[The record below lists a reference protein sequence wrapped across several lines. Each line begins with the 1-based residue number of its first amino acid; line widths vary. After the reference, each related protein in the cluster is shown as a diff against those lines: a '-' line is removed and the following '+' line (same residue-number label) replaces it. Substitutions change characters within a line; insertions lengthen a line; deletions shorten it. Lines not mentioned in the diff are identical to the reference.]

1 MSVPA
6 KAFPVLAGAAL
17 AALTA
22 APAQA
27 QNAVDCR
34 NPLSQVEMTYCA
46 EQDWLE
52 ADAALN
58 TVYGLA
64 MAKMR
69 ETDGYLPD
77 NLKGA
82 ADALRDAQRAWIP
95 YRDKACAAYGYLARG
110 GTLEPQLIYSCR
122 AGLTRARVSELEE
135 LAGGLGN

>member
-1 MSVPA
+1 MSIPA
-6 KAFPVLAGAAL
+6 KALPVFG

-22 APAQA
+22 ALTGMPAVA
-27 QNAVDCR
+27 QTSVDCR
-34 NPLSQVEMTYCA
+34 NPVSQVEMTYCA

-58 TVYGLA
+58 TVYGRA

-77 NLKGA
+77 DLKGA
-82 ADALRDAQRAWIP
+82 ADTLRDAQRAWIP

-110 GTLEPQLIYSCR
+110 GSLEPQLIYSCR
-122 AGLTRARVSELEE
+122 ADLTRARVSELEE

>member
-1 MSVPA
+1 MKVHA
-6 KAFPVLAGAAL
+6 KALACLAGTAISV
-17 AALTA
+17 LTGW
-22 APAQA
+22 PAQA
-27 QNAVDCR
+27 QTTVDCG
-34 NPLSQVEMTYCA
+34 NPVSQLEMTYCA

-58 TVYGLA
+58 TVYGIA

-122 AGLTRARVSELEE
+122 ADLTRSRVGELEE

>member
-1 MSVPA
+1 MKVQA
-6 KAFPVLAGAAL
+6 KALACLAGTAL
-17 AALTA
+17 AVLTG
-22 APAQA
+22 APVKAQTA
-27 QNAVDCR
+27 IDCA
-34 NPLSQVEMTYCA
+34 NPVSQVEMTYCA

-82 ADALRDAQRAWIP
+82 ANALRDAQRAWIP

-110 GTLEPQLIYSCR
+110 GTLEPQPIYSCR
-122 AGLTRARVSELEE
+122 ADLTRSRVGELEE

>member
-1 MSVPA
+1 MSVAA
-6 KAFPVLAGAAL
+6 KACQVLAGPAL
-17 AALTA
+17 AILAGSA
-22 APAQA
+22 VQA
-27 QNAVDCR
+27 QSSIDCR
-34 NPLSQVEMTYCA
+34 NPVSQVEMTYCA
-46 EQDWLE
+46 EQDWME

-58 TVYGLA
+58 TVYGIAL
-64 MAKMR
+64 AKMR

-122 AGLTRARVSELEE
+122 ADLTRARVSELEK

>member
-1 MSVPA
+1 VKVLP
-6 KAFPVLAGAAL
+6 KALPFLAGMAF
-17 AALTA
+17 AALTSW
-22 APAQA
+22 PAQA
-27 QNAVDCR
+27 QTAVDCR
-34 NPLSQVEMTYCA
+34 NPVSQVEMTYCA

-58 TVYGLA
+58 TVYGIA

-110 GTLEPQLIYSCR
+110 GSLEPQLIYSCR
-122 AGLTRARVSELEE
+122 ADLTRARVSELEE

>member
-1 MSVPA
+1 M
-6 KAFPVLAGAAL
+6 AL
-17 AALTA
+17 AVLMSSQVQ
-22 APAQA
+22 AQA
-27 QNAVDCR
+27 AADCS
-34 NPLSQVEMTYCA
+34 NPVSQLEMTYCA

-58 TVYGLA
+58 TVYGIA
-64 MAKMR
+64 MARMR

-122 AGLTRARVSELEE
+122 ADLTRSRVSELEE
-135 LAGGLGN
+135 LARGFGN

>member
-1 MSVPA
+1 MSVAA
-6 KAFPVLAGAAL
+6 KACHVLAVAAFAIL
-17 AALTA
+17 NGSAV
-22 APAQA
+22 QA
-27 QNAVDCR
+27 QSSIDCS
-34 NPLSQVEMTYCA
+34 NPVSQMEMTYCA
-46 EQDWLE
+46 EQDWME

-58 TVYGLA
+58 TVYGIA

-122 AGLTRARVSELEE
+122 AELTRARVSELEE

>member
-1 MSVPA
+1 MNAPV
-6 KAFPVLAGAAL
+6 KASAAL
-17 AALTA
+17 AGSILVVLSG
-22 APAQA
+22 APVQA
-27 QNAVDCR
+27 QTSVDCS
-34 NPLSQVEMTYCA
+34 NPVSQVEMTYCA
-46 EQDWLE
+46 ERDWME

-58 TVYGLA
+58 KVYGLA

-110 GTLEPQLIYSCR
+110 GTLEPQLIYACR
-122 AGLTRARVSELEE
+122 ADLTRARVGELED
-135 LAGGLGN
+135 LAKGLGN

>member
-1 MSVPA
+1 M
-6 KAFPVLAGAAL
+6 AF
-17 AALTA
+17 AALTSW
-22 APAQA
+22 PAQA
-27 QNAVDCR
+27 QTAVDCR
-34 NPLSQVEMTYCA
+34 NPVSQVEMTYCA

-58 TVYGLA
+58 TVYGIA

-110 GTLEPQLIYSCR
+110 GSLEPQLIYSCR
-122 AGLTRARVSELEE
+122 ADLTRARVSELEE